1 MGLCRREVSL
11 RTAEEGSVSGR
22 HRVQKEWT
30 DVLKFGKH
38 YYVSI
43 CFPKTTEPRS
53 EGSKRKV
60 ITSNPE
66 QPHRGGGAR

>member
-1 MGLCRREVSL
+1 MGLCRREISL

-43 CFPKTTEPRS
+43 CLWIRTTE
-53 EGSKRKV
+53 V
-60 ITSNPE
+60 INPFSWLLF
-66 QPHRGGGAR
+66 P